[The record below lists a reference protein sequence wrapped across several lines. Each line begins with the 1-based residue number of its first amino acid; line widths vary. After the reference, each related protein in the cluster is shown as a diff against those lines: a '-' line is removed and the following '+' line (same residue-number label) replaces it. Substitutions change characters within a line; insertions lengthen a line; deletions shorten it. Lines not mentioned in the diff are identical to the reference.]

1 MSDYG
6 FELTADESQQ
16 YEQNKAAVDA
26 EFEALVKN
34 AQDQRLNE
42 SGSLGFS
49 AEDHRGLF
57 TQALSNIAAGN
68 TTTPNTE
75 STQPSMI
82 APEASKEATKENTR
96 GANNKTTSYTSSHK
110 SAKGK

>member
-42 SGSLGFS
+42 TGSLGFS

-82 APEASKEATKENTR
+82 APKASDTENTS
-96 GANNKTTSYTSSHK
+96 GANKTGSKTTSYTSSHK